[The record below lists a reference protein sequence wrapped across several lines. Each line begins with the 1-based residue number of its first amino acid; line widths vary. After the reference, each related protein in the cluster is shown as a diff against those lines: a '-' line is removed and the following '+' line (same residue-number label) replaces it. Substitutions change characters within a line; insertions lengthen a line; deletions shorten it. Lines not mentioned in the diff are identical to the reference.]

1 MLSLLL
7 GRNFVS
13 NIFVFDYLTIFSY
26 YSWKYSSAQK
36 RTKWYVKNSWGK
48 SWGVDGYIN
57 ILEGKNIC
65 GMANNPLYAEI

>member
-13 NIFVFDYLTIFSY
+13 NIFVLDYLTIFSY
-26 YSWKYSSAQK
+26 YSWKYSTVQA

-65 GMANNPLYAEI
+65 GMANSPLYAEI